1 LADAPHSILEQAGLA
16 SGLLTQEQIDRAWH
30 AMVDPLRSGE
40 RSLNDLSDDVLS
52 EQLIELGYLNRW
64 QAEQLRRGHTK
75 FTLGPYRIVDAIG
88 HGGMG
93 YVFKGE
99 HALLGRIEAIKVLPK
114 SQMDPRSIDAFCREI
129 RAQAQ
134 LDHQNLVRL
143 SFADKEGDTY
153 FLVTEFVPGS
163 DLRRLVRHHGPL
175 SERQAALVVSQAAD
189 ALAYAHE
196 RGLVHRDVK
205 PGNLLVTP
213 EGRTKLTDLGLASFS
228 WDATPASGPTHIV
241 GTPDFIAPEAITSP
255 GDVRRSS
262 DIYSLGC
269 TLYYAVTGKV
279 PFPGGATRDKLRRHL
294 DEAPITPLRFAPHL
308 DHQLADFIAHMM
320 HKRPDERISSAAEV
334 VEGLRR
340 WADSADENTWR
351 QIGQYAAEPGQRSF
365 AGATLAD
372 TITVDPKEIDTE
384 EQTPRN
390 RADLTATLI
399 PSVTTGQAAE
409 PTFDSDLFDAERSTR
424 RFEAAGLGFGFLL
437 LLATAV
443 VIAVVAVGLAM
454 HSW

>member
-1 LADAPHSILEQAGLA
+1 VAPSHHSILEQAGLA

-40 RSLNDLSDDVLS
+40 HSLNDLSDDVLS
-52 EQLIELGYLNRW
+52 KQLVELGFLNRW

-75 FTLGPYRIVDAIG
+75 FTLGPYRILDAIG

-99 HALLGRIEAIKVLPK
+99 HVLLGRIEAIKVLPK
-114 SQMDPRSIDAFCREI
+114 SQMDPRSIEAFCREI

-134 LDHQNLVRL
+134 LDHPNLVRL

-175 SERQAALVVSQAAD
+175 SERQAALVISQAAE

-228 WDATPASGPTHIV
+228 SDAGPASETETRHIV
-241 GTPDFIAPEAITSP
+241 GTPDFIAPEAIASP
-255 GDVRRSS
+255 GEVKRSS

-279 PFPGGATRDKLRRHL
+279 PFPGGVTRDKLRRHL
-294 DEAPITPLRFAPHL
+294 DEAPLTPLLFTPNL
-308 DHQLADFIAHMM
+308 DPALAGLVAAMM
-320 HKRPDERISSAAEV
+320 HKRAAQRISSAAEV
-334 VEGLRR
+334 VQQLRP
-340 WADSADENTWR
+340 WTDSADENTWR
-351 QIGQYAAEPGQRSF
+351 QIGQYATEPGERSF
-365 AGATLAD
+365 SSANLAD
-372 TITVDPKEIDTE
+372 TIAVDPSEVDTE
-384 EQTPRN
+384 EQTPAR
-390 RADLTATLI
+390 RTDITASLPTPSLTKREDRSDVRLE
-399 PSVTTGQAAE
+399 G
-409 PTFDSDLFDAERSTR
+409 PTPFAI
-424 RFEAAGLGFGFLL
+424 AGLGYVPGLL
-437 LLATAV
+437 LLAALAV
-443 VIAVVAVGLAM
+443 AAAAVGLAIYN
-454 HSW
+454 S